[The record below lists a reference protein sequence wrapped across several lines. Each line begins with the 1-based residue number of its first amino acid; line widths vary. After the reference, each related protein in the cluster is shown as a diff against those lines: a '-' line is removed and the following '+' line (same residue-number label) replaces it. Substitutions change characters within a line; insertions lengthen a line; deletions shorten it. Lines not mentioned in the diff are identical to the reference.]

1 MNFLNINQLKAAE
14 LEELFQLAD
23 NFYIPDSNTFKQ
35 DPILADKKVLN
46 LFFEPSTRTKLSF
59 EVAAHNLGMSVLNL
73 DELSSS
79 MQKGES
85 LEDTIEVACNL
96 GIDACIIRHKES
108 VIHDLANQFPS
119 MVFINAGEGA
129 ISHPSQS
136 LLDLFTIRQNFDQL
150 SKPNY
155 LIVGDLDHSRVL
167 ASFLEALTIVGAK
180 NITLCSPPE
189 LGKNYSAGPNFDE
202 DLNSALDGKDVIMAL
217 RIQHERLEGALNISA
232 TDYIDKFQLNHQKL
246 LDAVGH
252 NRFILL
258 HPGPVNYGIELNA
271 DVKDKDYCK
280 INQQV
285 MNGVG
290 IRMAILTK
298 ALLS

>member
-1 MNFLNINQLKAAE
+1 MNFLNINQLKAVE

-23 NFYIPDSNTFKQ
+23 NFYIPVSNTFKQ

-59 EVAAHNLGMSVLNL
+59 EVAAHNLGMSVLNF

-85 LEDTIEVACNL
+85 LEDTIEVAHNL
-96 GIDACIIRHKES
+96 GIDACILRHKQS
-108 VIHDLANQFPS
+108 VTHDLANQFPEI
-119 MVFINAGEGA
+119 VFINAGDGSL
-129 ISHPSQS
+129 SHPSQG
-136 LLDLFTIRQNFDQL
+136 LIDLYTIRQFFDKL
-150 SKPNY
+150 IDLNY

-167 ASFLEALTIVGAK
+167 ASFLEGLDILGAN
-180 NITLCSPPE
+180 NITLSSPPE
-189 LGKNYSAGPNFDE
+189 LGKNYLSGPNFEE

-217 RIQHERLEGALNISA
+217 RIQHERLESTLNISA
-232 TDYIDKFQLNHQKL
+232 KDYVDKFQLNHQKL
-246 LDAVGH
+246 SDAVGH
-252 NRFILL
+252 DRFILL
-258 HPGPVNYGIELNA
+258 HPGPVNFGIELNA
-271 DVKDKDYCK
+271 DVKDQDYCK

-285 MNGVG
+285 FNGVG

>member
-14 LEELFQLAD
+14 LDELFQLAD

-59 EVAAHNLGMSVLNL
+59 EVAAHNLGMSVINL

-85 LEDTIEVACNL
+85 LQDTIEVACNL

-136 LLDLFTIRQNFDQL
+136 LLDLFTIRQNL
-150 SKPNY
+150 TS
-155 LIVGDLDHSRVL
+155 L
-167 ASFLEALTIVGAK
+167 ASPI
-180 NITLCSPPE
+180 I
-189 LGKNYSAGPNFDE
+189 
-202 DLNSALDGKDVIMAL
+202 
-217 RIQHERLEGALNISA
+217 
-232 TDYIDKFQLNHQKL
+232 
-246 LDAVGH
+246 
-252 NRFILL
+252 
-258 HPGPVNYGIELNA
+258 
-271 DVKDKDYCK
+271 
-280 INQQV
+280 
-285 MNGVG
+285 
-290 IRMAILTK
+290 
-298 ALLS
+298 

>member
-1 MNFLNINQLKAAE
+1 MNFLNINQLKAAD
-14 LEELFQLAD
+14 LEEIFQLAD
-23 NFYIPDSNTFKQ
+23 NFYIPDSNTVKQ
-35 DPILADKKVLN
+35 DSILADKKLLN
-46 LFFEPSTRTKLSF
+46 LFFEPSTRTRLSF
-59 EVAAHNLGMSVLNL
+59 EVAAYNLGMSVLNL

-108 VIHDLANQFPS
+108 VIHDLAINFPE
-119 MVFINAGEGA
+119 MVFINAGDSSA
-129 ISHPSQS
+129 SHPSQG
-136 LLDLFTIRQNFDQL
+136 LIDLFTIRQTFNKFSNL
-150 SKPNY
+150 NY

-167 ASFLEALTIVGAK
+167 VSFLEGLDILDSK

-217 RIQHERLEGALNISA
+217 RIQHERLESTLNISA
-232 TDYIDKFQLNHQKL
+232 KDYVDKFQLNHQKL
-246 LDAVGH
+246 VDAVGH

>member
-1 MNFLNINQLKAAE
+1 MNFLDINRLKAAE

-23 NFYIPDSNTFKQ
+23 NFYIPDSNAFKQ

-79 MQKGES
+79 MQKGET
-85 LEDTIEVACNL
+85 LEDTIEVARNL
-96 GIDACIIRHKES
+96 GIDACILRHKKS
-108 VIHDLANQFPS
+108 VIHDLANQFPEI
-119 MVFINAGEGA
+119 VFINAGDGSV
-129 ISHPSQS
+129 SHPSQG
-136 LLDLFTIRQNFDQL
+136 LIDLYTIRQFFDNFIDL
-150 SKPNY
+150 KY

-167 ASFLEALTIVGAK
+167 ASFLEGLDILGAD
-180 NITLCSPPE
+180 NITLSSPPE
-189 LGKNYSAGPNFDE
+189 LGKNYLSGPNFEE

-217 RIQHERLEGALNISA
+217 RIQHERLETSLNISA
-232 TDYIDKFQLNHQKL
+232 KDYVDKFQLNHQKL

-252 NRFILL
+252 DSFILL
-258 HPGPVNYGIELNA
+258 HPGPVNYGIELNS
-271 DVKDKDYCK
+271 DVKDQDYCK

>member
-23 NFYIPDSNTFKQ
+23 NFHIPGSNTFKQ

-85 LEDTIEVACNL
+85 VEDTIEVACNL

-108 VIHDLANQFPS
+108 VIHDLAIQFPR

-136 LLDLFTIRQNFDQL
+136 LLDLFTIRQSFDQL
-150 SKPNY
+150 SKLNY

-167 ASFLEALTIVGAK
+167 ASFLEV
-180 NITLCSPPE
+180 
-189 LGKNYSAGPNFDE
+189 
-202 DLNSALDGKDVIMAL
+202 
-217 RIQHERLEGALNISA
+217 LNI
-232 TDYIDKFQLNHQKL
+232 LCL
-246 LDAVGH
+246 LYTSPSPRD
-252 NRFILL
+252 
-258 HPGPVNYGIELNA
+258 
-271 DVKDKDYCK
+271 
-280 INQQV
+280 
-285 MNGVG
+285 
-290 IRMAILTK
+290 
-298 ALLS
+298 

>member
-59 EVAAHNLGMSVLNL
+59 EVAAHNLGMSVLNF
-73 DELSSS
+73 DEPSSS

-85 LEDTIEVACNL
+85 LEDTIEVAHNL
-96 GIDACIIRHKES
+96 GIDACILRHKKS
-108 VIHDLANQFPS
+108 VIHDLANQFPEI
-119 MVFINAGEGA
+119 VFINAGDGSV
-129 ISHPSQS
+129 SHPSQG
-136 LLDLFTIRQNFDQL
+136 LIDLYTIRQFFDKL
-150 SKPNY
+150 IDLNY

-167 ASFLEALTIVGAK
+167 ASFLEGLDILGAD
-180 NITLCSPPE
+180 NITLSSPPE
-189 LGKNYSAGPNFDE
+189 LGKNYLSGPNFEE

-217 RIQHERLEGALNISA
+217 RIQHERLETSLNISA
-232 TDYIDKFQLNHQKL
+232 KDYVDKFQLNHQKL

-252 NRFILL
+252 DSFILL

-271 DVKDKDYCK
+271 DVKDQDYCK

>member
-1 MNFLNINQLKAAE
+1 MNFLNINQLKAVE

-23 NFYIPDSNTFKQ
+23 NFYIPVSNTFKQ

-59 EVAAHNLGMSVLNL
+59 EVAAHNLGMSVLNF

-85 LEDTIEVACNL
+85 LEDTIEVAHNL
-96 GIDACIIRHKES
+96 GIDACILRHKQS
-108 VIHDLANQFPS
+108 VIHDLANQFPEI
-119 MVFINAGEGA
+119 VFINAGDGSL
-129 ISHPSQS
+129 SHPSQG
-136 LLDLFTIRQNFDQL
+136 LIDLYTIRQFFDKL
-150 SKPNY
+150 IDLNY

-167 ASFLEALTIVGAK
+167 ASFLEGLDILGAN
-180 NITLCSPPE
+180 NITLSSPPE
-189 LGKNYSAGPNFDE
+189 LGKNYLSGPNFEE
-202 DLNSALDGKDVIMAL
+202 DLNRALDGKDVIMAL
-217 RIQHERLEGALNISA
+217 RIQHERLETSLNISA
-232 TDYIDKFQLNHQKL
+232 KDYVDKFQLNHQKL

-252 NRFILL
+252 DNFILL

-271 DVKDKDYCK
+271 DVKDQDYCK

-285 MNGVG
+285 TNGVG

>member
-23 NFYIPDSNTFKQ
+23 NFYIPGSNTFKQ

-85 LEDTIEVACNL
+85 VEDTIEVACNL

-108 VIHDLANQFPS
+108 VIHDLAIQFPR
-119 MVFINAGEGA
+119 MAFINAGEGA

-136 LLDLFTIRQNFDQL
+136 LLDLFTIRQSFDQL
-150 SKPNY
+150 SKLNY

-167 ASFLEALTIVGAK
+167 ASFLEALNILDAK
-180 NITLCSPPE
+180 NIKLCSPPE
-189 LGKNYSAGPNFDE
+189 LGKNYSSGPNFDE

-217 RIQHERLEGALNISA
+217 RIQHERLESTLNISA
-232 TDYIDKFQLNHQKL
+232 KDYVDKFQLNHQKL

-252 NRFILL
+252 DGFILL

-271 DVKDKDYCK
+271 DVKDHDYCK